1 MNYLLNLRKMNNL
14 YFRIVVVDDNMRAH
28 APFIK
33 RLEKKFPNAS
43 VELFDTVEKGT
54 DDILS
59 NINSKTVV
67 FMDCKFDLGL
77 QGFDGLKK
85 IRDATS
91 LIGIVMMSA
100 NSIDHFENPDIQLMI
115 NSKDIYFI
123 RNNDLIEAEEKV
135 KNIIQEWNTRIDCV
149 LEQWV
154 LNRKATNMDEPYIKT
169 EEGIK
174 SLSEILSE
182 IRKRTAIGLRL
193 ERNILMLAIDLLT
206 KDNVKSRI
214 V

>member
-1 MNYLLNLRKMNNL
+1 MNNL

-100 NSIDHFENPDIQLMI
+100 NSINHFENPDIQLMI

>member
-1 MNYLLNLRKMNNL
+1 MNNL

-123 RNNDLIEAEEKV
+123 KNNDLIEAEEKV

>member
-1 MNYLLNLRKMNNL
+1 MNNL

-135 KNIIQEWNTRIDCV
+135 NNIIQEWNTRIDCV

>member
-1 MNYLLNLRKMNNL
+1 MSNL

-59 NINSKTVV
+59 NINSKTIV

-135 KNIIQEWNTRIDCV
+135 RNIIQEWDTRIDCV

-154 LNRKATNMDEPYIKT
+154 LNRKAMNMDEPYIKT

-182 IRKRTAIGLRL
+182 IRKGTAIGLRL

>member
-1 MNYLLNLRKMNNL
+1 MNNL
-14 YFRIVVVDDNMRAH
+14 QFRIVVIDDNMRVH

-54 DDILS
+54 DNILS
-59 NINSKTVV
+59 NINNKTIV

-77 QGFDGLKK
+77 QGFDGLKT
-85 IRDATS
+85 IRDTTS

-100 NSIDHFENPDIQLMI
+100 NSIDHFENQDIQLMI

-123 RNNDLIEAEEKV
+123 RNNDLNGAEEKV
-135 KNIIQEWNTRIDCV
+135 KHIIQEWNTRIDCV

-154 LNRKATNMDEPYIKT
+154 LNRNAINFDEPYIKT

-193 ERNILMLAIDLLT
+193 ERNILMLAVNLLT
-206 KDNVKSRI
+206 KDNVKPRI
-214 V
+214 I

>member
-1 MNYLLNLRKMNNL
+1 MNNL

-59 NINSKTVV
+59 NINSKTIV

-100 NSIDHFENPDIQLMI
+100 NSIDHFDNPDIQLMI

-135 KNIIQEWNTRIDCV
+135 RSIIQEWDSRIDCV

-154 LNRKATNMDEPYIKT
+154 LNRKDANMDEPYIKT

-193 ERNILMLAIDLLT
+193 ERNILMLAVDLLT
-206 KDNVKSRI
+206 KDNVKSSFE
-214 V
+214 

>member
-1 MNYLLNLRKMNNL
+1 MNNL

>member
-1 MNYLLNLRKMNNL
+1 MNNL
-14 YFRIVVVDDNMRAH
+14 HFRIVVVDDNMRAH

-59 NINSKTVV
+59 NINSKTIV

-85 IRDATS
+85 IRDTTS

-135 KNIIQEWNTRIDCV
+135 RNIIQEWNTRIDCV

-182 IRKRTAIGLRL
+182 IRKRTPLGLRL

>member
-1 MNYLLNLRKMNNL
+1 MNNL

-91 LIGIVMMSA
+91 LIDIVMMSA

>member
-1 MNYLLNLRKMNNL
+1 MNNL

-33 RLEKKFPNAS
+33 RLEKNFPNAS

-59 NINSKTVV
+59 NINSKTIV

-100 NSIDHFENPDIQLMI
+100 NSIDHFDNPDIQLMI

-135 KNIIQEWNTRIDCV
+135 RSIIQEWDSRIDCV

-154 LNRKATNMDEPYIKT
+154 LNRKDANMDEPYIKT

-193 ERNILMLAIDLLT
+193 ERNILMLAVDLLT